1 MNPRIIIATIL
12 AAAVLAACTPARR
25 QPTHVPVLTQ
35 PRVEAPPA
43 EENPGSLFEPAEA
56 NYLFGDTRARTVGD
70 VVIVNI
76 VETSKATNKADTTSE
91 RESSLSMGVENFFG
105 KNDLRAV
112 PIGPSFG
119 LVGKVGTTPMV
130 KTSSTST
137 FEGTGETK
145 RESTVTATLAA
156 RVVKVLPG
164 GLLQVE
170 GVRETKVNNETQ
182 ILVVTGLARSKDI
195 SPENTISST
204 HLANAR
210 IEYFG
215 EGVLAD
221 KQRPGWLTRILD
233 HVWPF

>member
-1 MNPRIIIATIL
+1 MNTRILVATLL
-12 AAAVLAACTPARR
+12 AVVMLGACTPAKR
-25 QPTHVPVLTQ
+25 QATPAPVLTQ
-35 PRVEAPPA
+35 PRVEAPPPS
-43 EENPGSLFEPAEA
+43 ENPGSLFQPAEA

-76 VETSKATNKADTTSE
+76 VETSKAKNKADTTSD
-91 RESSLSMGVENFFG
+91 RTSSLSMGVENFFG
-105 KNDLRAV
+105 KNDMRMIPV
-112 PIGPSFG
+112 GPSLG

-130 KTSSTST
+130 KASSTSS
-137 FEGTGETK
+137 FEGEGETS

-156 RVVKVLPG
+156 RVVQVLPG

-195 SPENTISST
+195 SPDNTIAST

-221 KQRPGWLTRILD
+221 KQRPGWLTRVLD